1 MQLLAPAMKANG
13 LRGWVAAMLAALLLL
28 GATAFAEEPA
38 APAVTGEP
46 WQSVITSQIEA
57 FRMKDAAGAFQW
69 AGAGFQVAFPS
80 PEAFFSAIV
89 GSGYAPIMESRSH
102 SFGQFQKVG
111 DKAVVQEVKFV
122 GNDQGLYE
130 AFYMLAEETNGWR
143 VQGVQLA
150 KQAGVGI

>member
-1 MQLLAPAMKANG
+1 MQQLLSETRA
-13 LRGWVAAMLAALLLL
+13 WVAAVLAALLLL
-28 GATAFAEEPA
+28 GATAFAAEPA
-38 APAVTGEP
+38 APVVTGEP

-57 FRMKDAAGAFQW
+57 FRAKDAAGAFKW

-80 PEAFFSAIV
+80 PEAFFLAIV

-102 SFGQFQKVG
+102 SFGKFQKLG

-122 GNDQGLYE
+122 GNDLGLYE
-130 AFYMLAEETNGWR
+130 ALYMLAEEANGWR
-143 VQGVQLA
+143 VQGVQLV

>member
-1 MQLLAPAMKANG
+1 MQ
-13 LRGWVAAMLAALLLL
+13 RLLL
-28 GATAFAEEPA
+28 GSIQTWLVAMVTALALLGAAAVAEEPA
-38 APAVTGEP
+38 APPVTVEP
-46 WQSVITSQIEA
+46 WQGVITSQIEA
-57 FRMKDAAGAFQW
+57 FRMKDAKGAFQW

-80 PEAFFSAIV
+80 PEAFFIAIV

-102 SFGQFQKVG
+102 SFGSFRKLG

-130 AFYMLAEETNGWR
+130 AFYMLAEEANGWR

>member
-1 MQLLAPAMKANG
+1 MQRLA
-13 LRGWVAAMLAALLLL
+13 RGMWTYGVKVWVASALAALLVF
-28 GATAFAEEPA
+28 AAPARAEEPA
-38 APAVTGEP
+38 APAAAVEP

-57 FRMKDAAGAFQW
+57 FRAKDAPGAFKW

-80 PEAFFSAIV
+80 PEAFFAAIV

-102 SFGQFQKVG
+102 SFGKFQKLSDTSVL
-111 DKAVVQEVKFV
+111 QEVKLL

-130 AFYMLAEETNGWR
+130 AFYMLAEEANGWR

-150 KQAGVGI
+150 KQPGVGI

>member
-1 MQLLAPAMKANG
+1 MQPLLSGSKAG
-13 LRGWVAAMLAALLLL
+13 GFRAWVAAMLAALLLL

-38 APAVTGEP
+38 APVVAGEP

-102 SFGQFQKVG
+102 SFGKFQKLG

-130 AFYMLAEETNGWR
+130 AFYMLAEEANGWR
-143 VQGVQLA
+143 VQGVQLG

>member
-1 MQLLAPAMKANG
+1 MQQLLSETRA
-13 LRGWVAAMLAALLLL
+13 WVAAVFTALLLL
-28 GATAFAEEPA
+28 AATAFAQEAA
-38 APAVTGEP
+38 APVAAGEP

-57 FRMKDAAGAFQW
+57 FRAKDAAGAFQW

-80 PEAFFSAIV
+80 PEAFFLAIV

-102 SFGQFQKVG
+102 SFGKFQKLG

-122 GNDQGLYE
+122 GNDLGLYE
-130 AFYMLAEETNGWR
+130 AFYMLAEEANGWR
-143 VQGVQLA
+143 VQGVQLV

>member
-1 MQLLAPAMKANG
+1 MQQLVSGAKARLLKA
-13 LRGWVAAMLAALLLL
+13 RVAAMLAALLLL

-38 APAVTGEP
+38 APAASGEP
-46 WQSVITSQIEA
+46 WQIVITSQIEA
-57 FRMKDAAGAFQW
+57 FRAKDAAGAFQW

-102 SFGQFQKVG
+102 SFGQFQKLG

-122 GNDQGLYE
+122 GKDQGLYE
-130 AFYMLAEETNGWR
+130 AFYMLAEEANGWR